1 MKRVVRKTK
10 KRATDGTG
18 AADGK
23 TGRAALQNLRRS
35 IDDIDSA
42 IVRLLDRRVDLAVKT
57 AGLKDE
63 LALPLFQ
70 PWREAEVLE
79 RVARESRRFP
89 QESLKAV
96 YRELMGAS
104 LALERRFRV
113 AVLGP
118 ETTYS
123 HLAAIKHFGRSVDL
137 TFQPTIADVFTAVA
151 RDEADVGVVPI
162 ENSTDGAI
170 VHTLDN
176 LVDSPLSIAAEI
188 LLPIRHQLLVHPDVL
203 KKSRPRL
210 LRIESKAEPLA
221 QCRNYL
227 EAHHS
232 GVPLKETASTAAAA
246 IEAHRRPGVAAIAS
260 ELAAERYGLAVMAS
274 GIEDM
279 AGNTTRFLVLR
290 RESVP
295 RPPSDY
301 RGPVKTSIAFSM
313 KDRPGALYTML
324 ESFKKYGVNLTKIES
339 RPSRIKAWRYF
350 FFLDMEGHAE
360 EPRIRRALDDL
371 AAHCAFLRVL
381 GSYPG
386 SAPGLRK

>member
-1 MKRVVRKTK
+1 MGSAAESGDSGR
-10 KRATDGTG
+10 RAL
-18 AADGK
+18 GK
-23 TGRAALQNLRRS
+23 LRQG
-35 IDDIDSA
+35 IDAVDRA
-42 IVRLLDRRVDLAVKT
+42 IVKLLDRRVDLAVKT
-57 AGLKDE
+57 ASLKEQLD
-63 LALPLFQ
+63 LPLFQ

-79 RVARESRRFP
+79 RVSRESRRFP
-89 QESLKAV
+89 KPSLQAI
-96 YRELMGAS
+96 YREMMGAS

-123 HLAAIKHFGRSVDL
+123 HLAAIQHFGRSVEL

-151 RDEADVGVVPI
+151 KEEADVGVVPI

-203 KKSRPRL
+203 KRARPRL
-210 LRIESKAEPLA
+210 LRIASKAEPLA

-232 GVPLKETASTAAAA
+232 GVPLRETPSTAAAA

-290 RESVP
+290 REGVP
-295 RPPSDY
+295 RPPAHY
-301 RGPVKTSIAFSM
+301 RGSVKTSIAFSM
-313 KDRPGALYTML
+313 KDKPGALYTML
-324 ESFKKYGVNLTKIES
+324 ESFKKFGINLTKIES
-339 RPSRIKAWRYF
+339 RPSRVKAWRYF
-350 FFLDMEGHAE
+350 FFLDMEGHAD
-360 EPRIRRALDDL
+360 EPRIRRALQDL
-371 AAHCAFLRVL
+371 GAHCAFLRVL

-386 SAPGLRK
+386 TAPVAGTPPVKSPSRRRRR